1 MALTTTEGN
10 SIGSEIFGGTAH
22 AAEGTWHVAL
32 FTASPTIAGLGTN
45 EVSTSGTGYARVA
58 VTNNST
64 NFPATSALAGA
75 NGAAIAFP
83 TVTASWGTITHFGLC
98 NSTTEG
104 TSDVWHFGTLT
115 SPGIPAVGQTPTFAI
130 GALQWVL
137 T

>member
-1 MALTTTEGN
+1 MALSTTEGN

-45 EVSTSGTGYARVA
+45 EVATGTGYARVA
-58 VTNNST
+58 VTNDTT

-75 NGAAIAFP
+75 NGAAITFP
-83 TVTASWGTITHFGLC
+83 ISTGSWGTITHFGLC

-104 TSDVWHFGTLT
+104 TSDVWHFGALT
-115 SPGIPAVGQTPTFAI
+115 APVVITSGQTASFAVG
-130 GALQWVL
+130 ALTWVL
-137 T
+137 S